1 MANTLTG
8 LIPSLYQG
16 LDIVSRELVG
26 LVPAVTSNSGAER
39 AAVGQTVRVPI
50 TGAANVAD
58 ISPAMT
64 VPEPTD
70 QTVTNTDITITKAR
84 AAEFGVVGEEQRG
97 LNANGAGWENIQAGM
112 FAQAVRKLVNEVEAD
127 LAGTYIATSRAY
139 GTAGTAPFAS
149 DLSDT
154 ANLHK
159 ILADN
164 GSPLMEKQLVIDTT
178 AGAKMRN
185 LTQLTK
191 ANEANSDSL
200 LRQGVLL
207 DVHGF
212 AIRES
217 AQMKL
222 HTKGTGAGYLSNGT
236 FAEGATVINVDTGTG
251 TILAGDVV
259 TFAGDPNK
267 YIVAVG
273 AAAPGNITLAAP
285 GLQQSL
291 ADGVAMTIGNNYTA
305 NMAFDKNAIQLVT
318 RAPALPNGQD
328 MAQDSM
334 MLTDPRSGLT
344 FEVRVY
350 YGYRKVRYEVALAW
364 GVKNIKP
371 EHSVLLLG

>member
-1 MANTLTG
+1 MANTLTS
-8 LIPSLYQG
+8 LIPALYQG

-26 LVPAVTSNSGAER
+26 LVPAVTMNSGAAR
-39 AAVGQTVRVPI
+39 AAVGEDVIVPI
-50 TGAANVAD
+50 TGTANVID
-58 ISPAMT
+58 ISPAMAI
-64 VPEPTD
+64 PEPTD
-70 QTVTNTDITITKAR
+70 QVVSNTKIQITKAR
-84 AAEFGVVGEEQRG
+84 AAEFGFVGEEQRG
-97 LNANGAGWENIQAGM
+97 VNNGAGWEVIQAGM
-112 FAQAVRKLVNEVEAD
+112 FAQALRKLVNEVEAD
-127 LAGTYIATSRAY
+127 LAATYLATSRAY
-139 GTAGTAPFAS
+139 GTAGTTPFAS

-191 ANEANSDSL
+191 ANEAGGDTM

-217 AQMKL
+217 AQMQL
-222 HTKGTGAGYLSNGT
+222 HTKGTGASFVSNGT
-236 FAEGATVINVDTGTG
+236 FAEGATVIGIDGGTG
-251 TILAGDVV
+251 TVLAGDVI
-259 TFAGDPNK
+259 TFAGDTNK
-267 YIVAVG
+267 YVVASALSGGSVT
-273 AAAPGNITLAAP
+273 IAAP
-285 GLQQSL
+285 GLQASL
-291 ADGVAMTIGNNYTA
+291 ADGVAMTVGGTYTA

-318 RAPALPNGQD
+318 RAPALPNGTDQ
-328 MAQDSM
+328 AADSM

>member
-50 TGAANVAD
+50 TGVANVAD

-64 VPEPTD
+64 APEPTD
-70 QTVTNTDITITKAR
+70 QTVTNTDIVITKAR

-139 GTAGTAPFAS
+139 GTAGTTPFAS

-222 HTKGTGAGYLSNGT
+222 HAKGTGTGYLSNGT
-236 FAEGATVINVDTGTG
+236 FAEGATVINVDTGSG

-305 NMAFDKNAIQLVT
+305 NMAFDRNAIQLVT

-334 MLTDPRSGLT
+334 MITDPRSGLT

>member
-70 QTVTNTDITITKAR
+70 QTVTNTDIVITKAR

-139 GTAGTAPFAS
+139 GTAGTTPFAS